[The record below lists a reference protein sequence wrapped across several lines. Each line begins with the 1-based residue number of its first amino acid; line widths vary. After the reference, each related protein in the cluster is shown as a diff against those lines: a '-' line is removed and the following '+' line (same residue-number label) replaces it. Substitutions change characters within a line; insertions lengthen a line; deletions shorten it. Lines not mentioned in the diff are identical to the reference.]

1 MEWETIKVRSD
12 TKELLESLRN
22 SYGSYDNAIKAA
34 ITSVPYVLSLT
45 KTVPAST
52 WLEKSDNYKL
62 APFAA
67 NVLSCNIFFPPGCQ
81 DLVQVRIGI
90 GDSALTDWILSGDGK
105 NLSIPINKPVARG
118 TIIWAEIQNLDTTY
132 EHTPT
137 IEFILSPLT
146 ATVRI

>member
-1 MEWETIKVRSD
+1 VRSD
-12 TKELLESLRN
+12 TKELLDSLRN
-22 SYGSYDNAIKAA
+22 RYGSYDNAIKAA

-52 WLEKSDNYKL
+52 WIEKSDNYKEV
-62 APFAA
+62 PFAS
-67 NVLSCNIFFPPGCQ
+67 NVLNCNIFFPPGCQ

-90 GDSALTDWILSGDGK
+90 GNDTLTDWILSGDGK

-132 EHTPT
+132 DHTPT